1 MSQDFAYNILS
12 NFGGLEANSF
22 LKVLGIDNEENNE
35 INITNPSPYYS
46 LEQFVDYI
54 HTLKDKFVVLSL
66 NIQSI
71 NAKFDNFTILI
82 DVINKQNSLID
93 AICLQETWLDE
104 HDDLSIF
111 QIPNYYCISQPKH
124 CSTHAGLVIYLN
136 KKYNYEI
143 IDISHKSDIWED
155 LFIHVSISKCN
166 KSIILGDIYKP
177 PKDNNNNANI
187 EAFIN
192 ELTPKIQYL
201 LKSKADVIL
210 CGDFNINLLQINN
223 RPAFS
228 DYMDTL
234 ITNNFCPTITYPT
247 RFTDASCT
255 LIDNILYKGHQKNNL
270 LSSGIIFT
278 DKSDHLPCFT
288 ALQL

>member
-1 MSQDFAYNILS
+1 MSQDFTYNILS

-35 INITNPSPYYS
+35 INITNPSSYYS

-54 HTLKDKFVVLSL
+54 HTLEDKFVVLSL

-104 HDDLSIF
+104 HDDISIF

-124 CSTHAGLVIYLN
+124 CSTHAGLIIYLN
-136 KKYNYEI
+136 KKYNFEI
-143 IDISHKSDIWED
+143 IDISHKSDIWEG

-201 LKSKADVIL
+201 LKSKAVVIL

-223 RPAFS
+223 PPAFS
-228 DYMDTL
+228 DYLDIL
-234 ITNNFCPTITYPT
+234 ITNNFYPTITLPT

-255 LIDNILYKGHQKNNL
+255 LIDNILYKGHQKITYYL
-270 LSSGIIFT
+270 LVSFLLIYQTIC
-278 DKSDHLPCFT
+278 H

>member
-1 MSQDFAYNILS
+1 MSQDFTYNILS
-12 NFGGLEANSF
+12 NFGCLEANSF
-22 LKVLGIDNEENNE
+22 LKVLGIDNEENDE

-54 HTLKDKFVVLSL
+54 YTLKDKFVVLSL

-104 HDDLSIF
+104 HDDISIF

-136 KKYNYEI
+136 KKYNFDI
-143 IDISHKSDIWED
+143 IDISHKSDIWEG
-155 LFIHVSISKCN
+155 LFIRVSISKCN
-166 KSIILGDIYKP
+166 KSMILGDIYKP

-223 RPAFS
+223 WPAFS
-228 DYMDTL
+228 DYLDTL
-234 ITNNFCPTITYPT
+234 ILSCYYFPNSFY
-247 RFTDASCT
+247 RRQLHTD
-255 LIDNILYKGHQKNNL
+255 
-270 LSSGIIFT
+270 
-278 DKSDHLPCFT
+278 
-288 ALQL
+288 